1 MADKG
6 YLKSLLNGISD
17 DATRRILSLAF
28 TETLDNF
35 TTGPVE
41 DMRRAVNGQTYF
53 FQATTP
59 STGNTEFSIHHG
71 QGQVPLWVRGILP
84 LDAVNAQTVP
94 FTVSRA
100 ADEQRL
106 YLKSTSTGATV
117 FVEVGF

>member
-6 YLKSLLNGISD
+6 YVKQLLNGIEDSR
-17 DATRRILSLAF
+17 TRQALDLVL
-28 TETLDNF
+28 TEVLDNM
-35 TTGPVE
+35 TLGPVE
-41 DMRRAVNGQTYF
+41 DMRRAINGQSYF

-59 STGNTEFSIHHG
+59 STANTEFSVQHG

-84 LDAVNAQTVP
+84 TDAVNAQMVP
-94 FTVSRA
+94 MTVSRA

-106 YLKSTSTGATV
+106 YLKSSSTSATV